1 MNRTGANQALGWDT
15 SHEDLI
21 NLRDMTIVTKFVGS
35 FLAVGFLSLLGY
47 SIVIAGWK
55 SFAPLLWALA
65 LGVAGMGIGFL
76 FGIPKVLQGS
86 APPQPQPQPQPPNP
100 TASISSTQP
109 SQLAPQDYRQRVNT
123 NLEEISDWLTKIIV
137 GLGLIQLK
145 ELPRQLDLLSR
156 RISTSFDG
164 TESDRAVATALIVFF
179 VVIGFLYG
187 YLMTRLYLQGALARA
202 ETELGGP
209 RVLRELDQKVNAAL
223 NAAAAET
230 KRRQQA
236 RTAIRMEI
244 DDETWN
250 SDPYAGFA
258 QGKSEANDRKIAAE
272 ITPVHGAGAVNR
284 VHLRVSSTDSKRP
297 ITSNVVFYLHPSFDE
312 TSVEVAPDGDGVA
325 RLDILAAGVFTVG
338 AETDNAATK
347 LELNLARVP
356 GGSPEFY
363 QN

>member
-1 MNRTGANQALGWDT
+1 MNRKGFSQAIELNR

-47 SIVIAGWK
+47 SIVVAGWE

-86 APPQPQPQPQPPNP
+86 APPQSQPQPPDP
-100 TASISSTQP
+100 TPAVASAQSPQP
-109 SQLAPQDYRQRVNT
+109 AAQDYRQRVNT

-164 TESDRAVATALIVFF
+164 TESYRAVATALIVFF

-202 ETELGGP
+202 ENELGGP
-209 RVLRELDQKVNAAL
+209 RALRELDQKVNAAL

-236 RTAIRMEI
+236 RTAVSMEI
-244 DDETWN
+244 DDDAWN
-250 SDPYAGFA
+250 SDPHAGFA
-258 QGKSEANDRKIAAE
+258 EGKSEANGRKLTAE

-284 VHLRVSSTDSKRP
+284 VHLRVSTTEPKRP
-297 ITSNVVFYLHPSFDE
+297 ITSNVIFYLHPSFE
-312 TSVEVAPDGDGVA
+312 PTRVEVAPDSDGVA

-338 AETDNAATK
+338 AETDNGATK
-347 LELNLARVP
+347 LELNLEKVP
-356 GGSPEFY
+356 GGSSEFY